1 MAMTFFFTAKYEA
14 SLSCTK
20 KQLWLLLSYV
30 CVTGFCA
37 IRFYVGNDYIN
48 YVDGFNSIRQFGGIN
63 IYFWEPAYF
72 LLNKIFI
79 DCYAGYVYVFAIASI
94 VSFGFLFKAL
104 INRGLLKWGV
114 FYIFT
119 LGVLIFLNDVIRQ
132 GIALS
137 IFVYSL
143 KYIEEARFGKYLLCI
158 LGASMFHFSAIILLL
173 VYLVRHIKI
182 SYYIWI
188 ILLVFVFILQY
199 TGVIRSIFLG
209 ILSFIPYYSTYMDKA
224 DTYVVDVSPGLG
236 ILYNFL
242 MALMIAFV
250 YRKSYPDTVI
260 TIYLIGSLLYVGA
273 VGIALFERIAFY
285 LMYTNIIVFA
295 NFMRLPR
302 YRQISRVFAF
312 MTLIYF
318 SIQSLTGM
326 EKHGAVPYRTLINED
341 LENPPTEYL
350 LEDDN

>member
-1 MAMTFFFTAKYEA
+1 
-14 SLSCTK
+14 
-20 KQLWLLLSYV
+20 
-30 CVTGFCA
+30 
-37 IRFYVGNDYIN
+37 
-48 YVDGFNSIRQFGGIN
+48 
-63 IYFWEPAYF
+63 
-72 LLNKIFI
+72 
-79 DCYAGYVYVFAIASI
+79 
-94 VSFGFLFKAL
+94 
-104 INRGLLKWGV
+104 
-114 FYIFT
+114 
-119 LGVLIFLNDVIRQ
+119 
-132 GIALS
+132 
-137 IFVYSL
+137 
-143 KYIEEARFGKYLLCI
+143 
-158 LGASMFHFSAIILLL
+158 
-173 VYLVRHIKI
+173 
-182 SYYIWI
+182 
-188 ILLVFVFILQY
+188 
-199 TGVIRSIFLG
+199 
-209 ILSFIPYYSTYMDKA
+209 
-224 DTYVVDVSPGLG
+224 
-236 ILYNFL
+236 

>member
-1 MAMTFFFTAKYEA
+1 
-14 SLSCTK
+14 
-20 KQLWLLLSYV
+20 
-30 CVTGFCA
+30 
-37 IRFYVGNDYIN
+37 
-48 YVDGFNSIRQFGGIN
+48 
-63 IYFWEPAYF
+63 
-72 LLNKIFI
+72 
-79 DCYAGYVYVFAIASI
+79 
-94 VSFGFLFKAL
+94 
-104 INRGLLKWGV
+104 
-114 FYIFT
+114 
-119 LGVLIFLNDVIRQ
+119 
-132 GIALS
+132 
-137 IFVYSL
+137 
-143 KYIEEARFGKYLLCI
+143 
-158 LGASMFHFSAIILLL
+158 
-173 VYLVRHIKI
+173 
-182 SYYIWI
+182 
-188 ILLVFVFILQY
+188 
-199 TGVIRSIFLG
+199 
-209 ILSFIPYYSTYMDKA
+209 MDKA